1 MKMEGGPRPARPQE
15 GVPGTRILIFRGPES
30 EILIFG
36 GPGAKI
42 LIFRGPGRFWR
53 GSGEG

>member
-15 GVPGTRILIFRGPES
+15 GVPGTRILIFRGPGS

-36 GPGAKI
+36 GPGSENI
-42 LIFRGPGRFWR
+42 DFYR
-53 GSGEG
+53 SGDRKY

>member
-15 GVPGTRILIFRGPES
+15 GVPGTRILIFRGPGS

-36 GPGAKI
+36 GPGSENI
-42 LIFRGPGRFWR
+42 DF
-53 GSGEG
+53 

>member
-15 GVPGTRILIFRGPES
+15 GVPGTRILIFRGPGS

-36 GPGAKI
+36 GPGSENI
-42 LIFRGPGRFWR
+42 DFYR
-53 GSGEG
+53 SGE